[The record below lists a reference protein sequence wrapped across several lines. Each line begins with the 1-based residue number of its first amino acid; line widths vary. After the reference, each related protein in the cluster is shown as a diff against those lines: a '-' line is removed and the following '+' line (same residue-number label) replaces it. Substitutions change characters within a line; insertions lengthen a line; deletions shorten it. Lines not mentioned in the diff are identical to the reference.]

1 MGTVADIC
9 GVSHGSGK
17 SFFKECVNYGYLTE
31 QYTFTEA
38 GIRALRMYERI
49 LQSTQSYL
57 TRLGVSEGSR
67 QESLRQL
74 IENVDYELLLSIT
87 RSDTQV
93 KKDTTISQESFT
105 PNFLEKSP

>member
-1 MGTVADIC
+1 MC
-9 GVSHGSGK
+9 KLWVSA
-17 SFFKECVNYGYLTE
+17 E

-93 KKDTTISQESFT
+93 KKRYYDLAGIFYAEF
-105 PNFLEKSP
+105 PGKSP

>member
-1 MGTVADIC
+1 
-9 GVSHGSGK
+9 
-17 SFFKECVNYGYLTE
+17 
-31 QYTFTEA
+31 
-38 GIRALRMYERI
+38 MYECI

-57 TRLGVSEGSR
+57 TRLGVSEESR

-93 KKDTTISQESFT
+93 KKDTTISQESST
-105 PNFLEKSP
+105 PNFLEKSLKGAIMRWG

>member
-1 MGTVADIC
+1 MRKLWVSDGTV
-9 GVSHGSGK
+9 
-17 SFFKECVNYGYLTE
+17 Y
-31 QYTFTEA
+31 FTEA
-38 GIRALRMYERI
+38 GTRALRMYECI

-57 TRLGVSEGSR
+57 TRLGVSEESR

-93 KKDTTISQESFT
+93 KKRHYDLAGIFYAEF
-105 PNFLEKSP
+105 PGKSP